1 VAASLGPVKDTKA
14 KKIEIDNYN
23 ALPVDL
29 INVTAKTP

>member
-1 VAASLGPVKDTKA
+1 LGPVKDT